1 MGQAK
6 SKDFDQSSTGTG
18 DVVGDFNAGFSPHAG
33 VTRRD
38 SKTSNDDKR
47 RRRKWRKKQGYS
59 LPGAGLAGAPEDL
72 DLPPGPAG
80 RGAVLVSY
88 SRSDADRF
96 APMRPRVVV
105 RRPRQASCDDLS
117 IDDFNDT
124 PLSVR

>member
-6 SKDFDQSSTGTG
+6 SKDFDQTLTGTG
-18 DVVGDFNAGFSPHAG
+18 DGVGDFSLGYPQAG
-33 VTRRD
+33 VSRRD
-38 SKTSNDDKR
+38 SKVSNEEKR

-59 LPGAGLAGAPEDL
+59 LPGAGLARAPEDL

-96 APMRPRVVV
+96 APLRPRVVV
-105 RRPRQASCDDLS
+105 RRPHQASCDDLS
-117 IDDFNDT
+117 IDDFSDT